1 MSELVMNLSS
11 PVEKTPDADLL
22 HDTIG
27 FAGARLMDMEVG
39 AAAGA
44 SGAAALRPRWPIPL
58 SVSAKPASGHNAVLD
73 ADCVSSRMR
82 LRIVYARRV
91 AGTSRVDAAPR

>member
-27 FAGARLMDMEVG
+27 FAGQRLMDMEVG

-44 SGAAALRPRWPIPL
+44 SGGGRASSPLADPSLGVRETGSRPQCG
-58 SVSAKPASGHNAVLD
+58 S
-73 ADCVSSRMR
+73 
-82 LRIVYARRV
+82 
-91 AGTSRVDAAPR
+91 